1 MCHCGL
7 IDYRAVTWNGQN
19 GKFICLSIK
28 LCTFFIHG
36 IGLVKKMIDAVTD
49 ILVQALSWFQFRRH
63 NIFHVDR
70 KKFAEMLR
78 NKSGNKSWNIYS
90 SCNVLINV
98 VNISADPLVDIFCQT
113 SKERIFC
120 RKNRR
125 IEFHLLRMFKL
136 QWADQNIRIF
146 LHNSFLCLDD
156 LHIVMEYL
164 WKLKQCICQRFQ
176 NIIIV

>member
-1 MCHCGL
+1 
-7 IDYRAVTWNGQN
+7 
-19 GKFICLSIK
+19 
-28 LCTFFIHG
+28 
-36 IGLVKKMIDAVTD
+36 
-49 ILVQALSWFQFRRH
+49 
-63 NIFHVDR
+63 
-70 KKFAEMLR
+70 MLR

-156 LHIVMEYL
+156 RLCL
-164 WKLKQCICQRFQ
+164 
-176 NIIIV
+176 IIIRQTCCDISNKCLFFLFL